1 MSAPTEAASPFIGS
15 GTGSCIINVNKEAI
29 THASDPRF
37 SQSQRAENA
46 TGSPRSRH
54 GSVGAHSSTAG
65 STAHRQVIGNYEL
78 GRVLATGDFDCHTRL
93 CKHIA
98 TGVSYVVRV
107 YNKRVLLEA
116 QWMWNRV
123 AASIRVQ
130 RTLPK
135 NRHVLEMVEC
145 FESNT
150 SLYIV
155 MRLFP
160 SMNVT
165 HLFTDAAARADLLY
179 RLHTMSQTLARS
191 SAAAASTCPPIT
203 EPGKLEKGRLRRV
216 LSHSCVQQADD
227 LTCSLAPQ
235 ELSPITP
242 SSMKLPKRASSRRLE
257 KNMWASSAPAPASQ
271 PSGRRAEEAGETN
284 GGATPSPAAMAP
296 VNGLVEAA
304 VPSHVPLSFIRDLF
318 EQAVKGVLHL
328 HQHHVVHT
336 GIAPDHLLVGPDGLL
351 RISNMVSCCFCARGD
366 RLHELRGTRHT
377 VAPEVLRGEP
387 YDPFLADAW
396 ALGVVLYFMLN
407 RGRYPHDGASTLRHI
422 LYGHVRPPRSGLPP
436 VALDLVSRLL
446 QASPE
451 ERLPVS
457 SILSHPFFSA
467 VLPTIAEEA
476 AAEAAEAKMQHV
488 RRSRTAVGAAAHL
501 GHSAESHGEGVGGRR
516 VRGGERIVGEDVIV
530 RGAGRWETVS
540 VRRGSLVTFGS
551 GGGVEVGDEADIL
564 ALDPHDSNAAA
575 PRHGSRRSGRHAL
588 RPSRASLPTF
598 RFSAASPSPPLSSP
612 RAPFHAMASPCDS
625 AGGSVSAPLR
635 PLWRPDLA
643 ATLDALEDLA
653 ARVIQYRYR
662 QVLRRQQYRAET
674 RALVAHSQSMRR
686 GKAEKDDVGGPQQS
700 LPDLIPSAL
709 VAATPPLL
717 EPASLSAGAAAPRQD
732 ELLCR
737 QQQRQQLLPHD
748 LFLKEK
754 VSAATNTLHEAADC
768 ESAASTCRHSATNN
782 STDTGGSLKNKSLPH
797 SQKSGAA
804 SAASMSPSARAVGA
818 NGAVALTHSGSYGS
832 LECEDDSDE
841 YSLIS
846 SLDTELRAN
855 VAESASLVASTA
867 TNADARGTAARGVT
881 VPPSPLQLNRHRP
894 GSSIVNSIFVAP
906 AQCDPSSNS
915 GALPALASPRGV
927 GSSFGPSAD
936 RARVVEGLILKDGE
950 ACPLCHREPYTVR
963 VIGIRPYAGTSYV
976 YKDGSFTKMSA

>member
-1 MSAPTEAASPFIGS
+1 MSAPTEAASPFIAS

-29 THASDPRF
+29 PHTRDHRF
-37 SQSQRAENA
+37 SQSQRAAHA

-179 RLHTMSQTLARS
+179 RLHTMSRTLARS

-203 EPGKLEKGRLRRV
+203 EPGKLEKGGLRQV
-216 LSHSCVQQADD
+216 LSHLGVQQADD
-227 LTCSLAPQ
+227 LTSSLAPQ

-242 SSMKLPKRASSRRLE
+242 SSIKLPKRASSRRLE

-271 PSGRRAEEAGETN
+271 PSGRRAEEAN
-284 GGATPSPAAMAP
+284 GGATPSAAAMAP
-296 VNGLVEAA
+296 VNALVEAA
-304 VPSHVPLSFIRDLF
+304 VPSHAPLSFIRDLF

-457 SILSHPFFSA
+457 SILAHPFFSA
-467 VLPTIAEEA
+467 ALPTIAEEA

-530 RGAGRWETVS
+530 RGAGRWETAS
-540 VRRGSLVTFGS
+540 LRRGSLVTFGS
-551 GGGVEVGDEADIL
+551 GGGVAASDEADIL
-564 ALDPHDSNAAA
+564 ALDPLDSNAAA
-575 PRHGSRRSGRHAL
+575 PQHGSRRSGRHAL

-598 RFSAASPSPPLSSP
+598 RFSAASPSPPSSSP

-625 AGGSVSAPLR
+625 VGGSVSAPLR

-643 ATLDALEDLA
+643 LTLDALEDLA

-674 RALVAHSQSMRR
+674 RALVAHSQSMHR
-686 GKAEKDDVGGPQQS
+686 GKAEEDDIGGPQQS
-700 LPDLIPSAL
+700 FPDLIPSAV

-717 EPASLSAGAAAPRQD
+717 EPASLSAGTAAPRQD

-754 VSAATNTLHEAADC
+754 VSAAANALHEAADC
-768 ESAASTCRHSATNN
+768 ESASSACRHSATNN
-782 STDTGGSLKNKSLPH
+782 STDTGGPLKNKSLPH

-818 NGAVALTHSGSYGS
+818 NGAVACTHSGLYGS
-832 LECEDDSDE
+832 LECEDDNYA

-855 VAESASLVASTA
+855 VAGSASLVASTA
-867 TNADARGTAARGVT
+867 TSGAAARGAT
-881 VPPSPLQLNRHRP
+881 VLPSPLKLNQRRP
-894 GSSIVNSIFVAP
+894 GSSIANSIFVAP
-906 AQCDPSSNS
+906 GQCGPSSNS
-915 GALPALASPRGV
+915 GALPALTSPRGV
-927 GSSFGPSAD
+927 GGSFGPSAD
-936 RARVVEGLILKDGE
+936 RARVVEGMIVKDGE
-950 ACPLCHREPYTVR
+950 AYPLCHREPYTVR

-976 YKDGSFTKMSA
+976 YKDGSFTKMLSA

>member
-1 MSAPTEAASPFIGS
+1 MKQRPKRSTSAMSAPTEAASAFIGS
-15 GTGSCIINVNKEAI
+15 GTGSCIIHVNEEAI
-29 THASDPRF
+29 PHASDPRF

-46 TGSPRSRH
+46 TGSPRSRRD
-54 GSVGAHSSTAG
+54 SVGAHSSTAG
-65 STAHRQVIGNYEL
+65 NTAHRQVIGNYEL

-93 CKHIA
+93 CKHIP

-165 HLFTDAAARADLLY
+165 RLFTDAAARADLLY
-179 RLHTMSQTLARS
+179 RLHNMSRTLARS

-203 EPGKLEKGRLRRV
+203 EPRKLEKGGLRRV
-216 LSHSCVQQADD
+216 LSHSCLQQADD
-227 LTCSLAPQ
+227 PASSLAPQ
-235 ELSPITP
+235 ELPPITP
-242 SSMKLPKRASSRRLE
+242 SSIKLPKRASSRRLE

-271 PSGRRAEEAGETN
+271 SSGRRAEEAGEAD
-284 GGATPSPAAMAP
+284 GGATPSAAAMAL
-296 VNGLVEAA
+296 VNARVEAA
-304 VPSHVPLSFIRDLF
+304 VPSHAPLSFIRDLF

-328 HQHHVVHT
+328 HQRHVVHT

-351 RISNMVSCCFCARGD
+351 RISNMVSCCFCAHGD

-422 LYGHVRPPRSGLPP
+422 LHGHVRPPRSGLPP

-457 SILSHPFFSA
+457 SILAHPFFSSA
-467 VLPTIAEEA
+467 LPTIAEEA

-501 GHSAESHGEGVGGRR
+501 GHSTESHGEGVGGRR
-516 VRGGERIVGEDVIV
+516 ARVGERIVGEDVIV
-530 RGAGRWETVS
+530 RGAGRWETAS
-540 VRRGSLVTFGS
+540 LRRGSLVTFGS
-551 GGGVEVGDEADIL
+551 GGGVEVGDEANIL
-564 ALDPHDSNAAA
+564 TLDPHDTNAAA
-575 PRHGSRRSGRHAL
+575 PRHGSRRSGRRAL
-588 RPSRASLPTF
+588 RPSP
-598 RFSAASPSPPLSSP
+598 PSSSP

-625 AGGSVSAPLR
+625 VEGSVSAPLR

-643 ATLDALEDLA
+643 VTLDALEDLA

-674 RALVAHSQSMRR
+674 RALVAHSQSMCR
-686 GKAEKDDVGGPQQS
+686 GKEEDGVGGPQQS
-700 LPDLIPSAL
+700 LPDLIPSAV

-717 EPASLSAGAAAPRQD
+717 EPASLSAGTAASRQD

-737 QQQRQQLLPHD
+737 QQQRQQLLPHE
-748 LFLKEK
+748 LLLKEK
-754 VSAATNTLHEAADC
+754 VSAAANALHEAADSQ
-768 ESAASTCRHSATNN
+768 SAASACRRMATNN

-804 SAASMSPSARAVGA
+804 SAASMSPSARAAGA
-818 NGAVALTHSGSYGS
+818 NGAVARTHSGSYSS
-832 LECEDDSDE
+832 LECEDDDDE

-846 SLDTELRAN
+846 SLYTELRAN
-855 VAESASLVASTA
+855 VAGSASLVASTA
-867 TNADARGTAARGVT
+867 TNADASGTAARGAT
-881 VPPSPLQLNRHRP
+881 ALPSPLQLNRHRP
-894 GSSIVNSIFVAP
+894 GSSIANSIFVAP
-906 AQCDPSSNS
+906 GQCGPSSNS
-915 GALPALASPRGV
+915 GALPALTSPRGV
-927 GSSFGPSAD
+927 
-936 RARVVEGLILKDGE
+936 VEGMNVKDGE

-963 VIGIRPYAGTSYV
+963 VIGIRPYAGTSYA
-976 YKDGSFTKMSA
+976 YKDGSFTKIFSA